1 MSGKGKA
8 VAEDRAAWSFD
19 AASLPHGERAAAWAD
34 AMRRLHLPFAGP
46 APEAEAVGRV
56 LAVTSPM
63 GFDFSLVSGG
73 AQSIA
78 GRTPDAEPGLWMGL
92 LIDGDARL
100 STDDAPV
107 ELSPTMLIYGATGVD
122 ASLQYAGPFRQ
133 LFVRIPSVAIDARL
147 LAPLA
152 ARVSIVE
159 PGTMAGHALLAL
171 LHSLAASLDEGH
183 PGELGPIESALI
195 ELLVPVI
202 ARSGGFAGK
211 GGSMGHRA
219 RQYERICRTLESQ
232 LGDPELTVQ
241 AIASGEGVSVR
252 YLQQLFARFGQT
264 VTGYLKSRRLERAR
278 AELASPLH
286 AQLSISEICF
296 RWGFNQSAHFS
307 RAYRERFGEAPRDTR
322 NRARRSSAA

>member
-1 MSGKGKA
+1 
-8 VAEDRAAWSFD
+8 
-19 AASLPHGERAAAWAD
+19 
-34 AMRRLHLPFAGP
+34 
-46 APEAEAVGRV
+46 
-56 LAVTSPM
+56 
-63 GFDFSLVSGG
+63 
-73 AQSIA
+73 
-78 GRTPDAEPGLWMGL
+78 
-92 LIDGDARL
+92 
-100 STDDAPV
+100 
-107 ELSPTMLIYGATGVD
+107 
-122 ASLQYAGPFRQ
+122 
-133 LFVRIPSVAIDARL
+133 
-147 LAPLA
+147 
-152 ARVSIVE
+152 
-159 PGTMAGHALLAL
+159 MAGHALLAL

-183 PGELGPIESALI
+183 PGDLGPIESALI
-195 ELLVPVI
+195 ELLVPVV

-286 AQLSISEICF
+286 TQLSISEICF

>member
-1 MSGKGKA
+1 MKGDVKA
-8 VAEDRAAWSFD
+8 MADRQAAWSFD

-46 APEAEAVGRV
+46 APQAEAVGRV
-56 LAVTSPM
+56 LAATSPM
-63 GFDFSLVSGG
+63 GFEFALVSGG

-78 GRTPDAEPGLWMGL
+78 GRTPGAEPGLWMGL
-92 LIDGDARL
+92 LIDGEASLR
-100 STDDAPV
+100 TDDAPV
-107 ELSPTMLIYGATGVD
+107 ALSPAMLIYGATGID
-122 ASLQYAGPFRQ
+122 ATLQFDGAFRQ

-159 PGTMAGHALLAL
+159 PQSMSGQALLAL
-171 LHSLAASLDEGH
+171 LHSLAASLAEGR

-211 GGSMGHRA
+211 GGAMGQRA
-219 RQYERICRTLESQ
+219 RQYERICRALESQ

-241 AIASGEGVSVR
+241 AIAAAEGVSVR

-322 NRARRSSAA
+322 NRARRSGIA

>member
-1 MSGKGKA
+1 MSGKGRA
-8 VAEDRAAWSFD
+8 VTDDRAAWSFD

-92 LIDGDARL
+92 LIDGDAHL

-107 ELSPTMLIYGATGVD
+107 ALSPTMLIYGATGVD

-183 PGELGPIESALI
+183 PGDLGPIESALI
-195 ELLVPVI
+195 ELLVPVV

-286 AQLSISEICF
+286 TQLSISEICF